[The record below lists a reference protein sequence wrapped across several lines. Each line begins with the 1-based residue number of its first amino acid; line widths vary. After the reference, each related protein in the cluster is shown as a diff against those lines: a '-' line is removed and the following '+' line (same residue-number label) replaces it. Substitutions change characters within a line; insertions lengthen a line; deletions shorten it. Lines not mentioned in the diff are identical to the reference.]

1 MGNNMSSSS
10 NAYVLSQ
17 VVSMGK
23 VGNVFAFIRIADNS
37 FLLVQTNKGNWGFAG
52 GQVDKTDSSSWSAV
66 CREFL
71 EEVCSK
77 IPFITGDMSGSKQIE
92 PLKFH
97 WTHRDGSFSGF
108 YCGKTRTSFQDL
120 ARNFSPSHE
129 IIAIRS
135 VSISELWQMV
145 NERHPTMRLRKCA
158 IKSTRALLN
167 ALGFYE

>member
-10 NAYVLSQ
+10 NASVLSQ
-17 VVSMGK
+17 VSSMGR
-23 VGNVFAFIRIADNS
+23 VANVFAFVRMADNS

-52 GQVDKTDSSSWSAV
+52 GRVDKTDSSSWFAV

-135 VSISELWQMV
+135 VSIAELWQMV
-145 NERHPTMRLRKCA
+145 NEIHPTLRLRRCA
-158 IKSTRALLN
+158 IESTRALLN